1 MKIGEYN
8 RLKVVRLVDFGAYLD
23 NEEGGE
29 VLMPLK
35 YIDSP
40 IKPGDRVDVFVY
52 TDSDDRPVA
61 TTEKPYATVGQFA
74 FLQVSEVNKIGAFL
88 DWGLASKQLLVPF
101 NEQKVR
107 LRAGGIYP
115 VYVYLDDA
123 TKRVVASA
131 KIGKFM
137 GNTIPRYH
145 VGEKVKCL
153 VYGHTE
159 LGYKAIVDNLFAGM
173 IYANKTYVPI
183 EIGETVM
190 AVVTKVREDGKID
203 LRHDRGKMSDRVDD
217 LTERVIALALKHGG
231 KLPLNDSSDPAEI
244 KRLLECSKKDFKRA
258 VGQLYKEHRLS
269 LDRTTGV
276 FALSEQ

>member
-74 FLQVSEVNKIGAFL
+74 FLQVSEINKVGAFL

-101 NEQKVR
+101 NEQKVKLQR
-107 LRAGGIYP
+107 GGIYP

-131 KIGKFM
+131 KIAKFL

-153 VYGHTE
+153 VLGRTE
-159 LGYKAIVDNLFAGM
+159 LGYKVVVDNLFSGL
-173 IYANKTYVPI
+173 IYDNKTYAPI
-183 EIGETVM
+183 EVGETVM

-203 LRHDRGKMSDRVDD
+203 LRADRGRVSDRVDD
-217 LTERVIALALKHGG
+217 VTAKVIELARRHGG
-231 KLPLNDSSDPAEI
+231 ILPVNDSSSPEDI

-258 VGQLYKEHRLS
+258 VGQLYKEQRLS
-269 LDRTTGV
+269 LDRTTGKFTLV
-276 FALSEQ
+276 D